1 VCEGDNRLDDDW
13 GFASH
18 LQIVRPKAVQADSV
32 SGNRANSVRK
42 PNQQLWFTAMGATF
56 KMDIAESP
64 LLVGAELSG
73 KSVGRPIIG
82 RNLRV
87 TQDDGSEDFVE
98 APFARFMMEEL

>member
-1 VCEGDNRLDDDW
+1 
-13 GFASH
+13 
-18 LQIVRPKAVQADSV
+18 
-32 SGNRANSVRK
+32 
-42 PNQQLWFTAMGATF
+42 MGATF